1 MTEGANQHRLETL
14 VDDYCRWLG
23 GGSGALP
30 EHRPLVPGRPRLVRL
45 VGRAPRGGRPCAH
58 ASLAEGYLAELGRA
72 RYSTRTVNRRLSAL
86 RGFFRWLV
94 REGHCSS
101 EEASAIS
108 SPKVARTLP
117 KVMSDAEAAAL
128 LESCDTGTA
137 EGLRD
142 RAFLELHAT
151 GARVSEV
158 SGERWRCRLFPG
170 AGAPLRQGVEGADR
184 SVYASALEWVSRYLA
199 SARPGLLGRKQTSA
213 LFVSTR
219 GNPMSADALRTC
231 FERHVAQAGL
241 DPTLTPHAMR
251 HTFATELLDGGADLR
266 SVQELLGHESLST
279 TQIYTHLSV
288 ERLKQAASRAHPRS

>member
-1 MTEGANQHRLETL
+1 MHVNFGLVPPLDNPRETRLRSARTRGARRGPLRRTSRAGKTSSRRAVPGGSPPMTEGANQHRLETL

-142 RAFLELHAT
+142 RAFLELLTPRAPAFR
-151 GARVSEV
+151 GLRRALAMSSFPR
-158 SGERWRCRLFPG
+158 RRC
-170 AGAPLRQGVEGADR
+170 
-184 SVYASALEWVSRYLA
+184 AS
-199 SARPGLLGRKQTSA
+199 SARGRRSGSFRVRLGPRVGVA
-213 LFVSTR
+213 LPR
-219 GNPMSADALRTC
+219 LR
-231 FERHVAQAGL
+231 
-241 DPTLTPHAMR
+241 
-251 HTFATELLDGGADLR
+251 
-266 SVQELLGHESLST
+266 
-279 TQIYTHLSV
+279 
-288 ERLKQAASRAHPRS
+288 ASRASWSQADERTVRLHARKPHVRRRAQDVLRAARGPGGA